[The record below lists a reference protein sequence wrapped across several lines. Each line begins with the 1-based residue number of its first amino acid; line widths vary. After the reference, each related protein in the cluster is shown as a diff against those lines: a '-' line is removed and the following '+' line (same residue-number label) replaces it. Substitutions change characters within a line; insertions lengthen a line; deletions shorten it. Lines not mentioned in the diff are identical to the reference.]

1 MREDLTMQKFSYLT
15 NMFFQWW
22 LSSDQILFR
31 RFLNHEAMLLSLA
44 FALLINLWGVFVL
57 YVPIN
62 YLIPKDTIE
71 RIRSYLRKRF
81 PRLNRHFERIH
92 SSAMDQEADRYGLL
106 RSKEKRNKAISGLIE
121 TYEYDYLFI
130 FLLAAVPVPFLGTIM
145 TGGAIFAIETLE
157 IRYGLLVIII
167 GKIAK
172 VFALSAIAY
181 FAYFI

>member
-1 MREDLTMQKFSYLT
+1 MILQKFSYLT

-31 RFLNHEAMLLSLA
+31 RFLNHEVMPLSLA
-44 FALLINLWGVFVL
+44 VALLINLWGVFVL

-62 YLIPKDTIE
+62 FLIPKDTIE
-71 RIRSYLRKRF
+71 RMRSYLRKKF
-81 PRLNRHFERIH
+81 PRLNHHFERIH
-92 SSAMDQEADRYGLL
+92 DSTIHREDEKFGLL
-106 RSKEKRNKAISGLIE
+106 RSKEKRDRAISDLIE

-130 FLLAAVPVPFLGTIM
+130 FFLSAVPIPFLSTIM
-145 TGGAIFAIETLE
+145 TGGAIFATKTLE

-167 GKIAK
+167 AKIIK

-181 FAYFI
+181 FAYFL

>member
-1 MREDLTMQKFSYLT
+1 MQKFSYLA

-44 FALLINLWGVFVL
+44 FALLINIWGVFVL

-62 YLIPKDTIE
+62 FLIPKDKVE
-71 RIRSYLRKRF
+71 KVRSYLREKF

-92 SSAMDQEADRYGLL
+92 DSTLNREDDRLDLL

-121 TYEYDYLFI
+121 TYEYDYFFI
-130 FLLAAVPVPFLGTIM
+130 FLLSAFPIPFLSTVM
-145 TGGAIFAIETLE
+145 TGGAIFATKALE
-157 IRYGLLVIII
+157 IRYGLFVIIVA
-167 GKIAK
+167 KIMK
-172 VFALSAIAY
+172 VFALSAVAY
-181 FAYFI
+181 FAYFL